1 MSGIEAHSKEVSM
14 AILKS
19 LQVDKHAEWR
29 ARNNQIAAWQGTSS
43 ETQESTLHWKNLFV
57 DSFNRLSHSLLFE
70 RQEGFQT

>member
-29 ARNNQIAAWQGTSS
+29 ARNNQIAAWQDTSS
-43 ETQESTLHWKNLFV
+43 ETQESTLHWKNLF
-57 DSFNRLSHSLLFE
+57 
-70 RQEGFQT
+70 